1 MNQTDKGSLSYLFSI
16 VLVAVLGGL
25 LFGYDTAVIS
35 GAEKGLQA
43 FFLGAH
49 DFIYTDGWHGFTCA
63 SALIGCVI
71 GSAMSGYCATGW
83 GRKRSLILAGILFFI
98 SALGSMEPEFLFFR
112 HGEPTWGLLIAF
124 NIYPKEEFDHRLEA
138 LKKHVSFVNNTFKVN
153 IKVMVDSYEYD
164 EFRNDLIPFK
174 DEKEGG
180 TRCKICIFK
189 RMKRLFYYAKLFEF
203 PNVSTIMSISRN
215 KDVNYI
221 SKVCERLE
229 SENYGIKFI
238 HFDFKKNNG
247 QDFGVE
253 IGKEEDIYRQNY
265 CGCEFSEVEFN
276 E

>member
-1 MNQTDKGSLSYLFSI
+1 MVNYQEMFLKEYREIRKNDRSPKILIHACCGACSVYPLIFLCDLFD
-16 VLVAVLGGL
+16 VTL
-25 LFGYDTAVIS
+25 L
-35 GAEKGLQA
+35 
-43 FFLGAH
+43 
-49 DFIYTDGWHGFTCA
+49 YTN
-63 SALIGCVI
+63 S
-71 GSAMSGYCATGW
+71 
-83 GRKRSLILAGILFFI
+83 
-98 SALGSMEPEFLFFR
+98 
-112 HGEPTWGLLIAF
+112 

-164 EFRNDLIPFK
+164 EFKNDLIPFK

-180 TRCKICIFK
+180 IRCKICIFK

-203 PNVSTIMSISRN
+203 PYVSTIMSVSRN

-265 CGCEFSEVEFN
+265 CGCEFFEVEFN